1 MIWSWATESWVRD
14 YRKELKLPSRSKRT
28 VCLICLS
35 IVGLRL
41 QEILLGQM
49 RSFVLPEMVR
59 SHELSITLIAFMW
72 SVSGMDPF
80 VSSKLIR
87 AEELPRTSVPVTCE
101 GLHTWGREGAG
112 RVKLGRKSHR
122 VGKGDQWEV
131 KAAR

>member
-41 QEILLGQM
+41 QEVLLGQM

-59 SHELSITLIAFMW
+59 SHYLWIALITFIWSI
-72 SVSGMDPF
+72 SGMDPF
-80 VSSKLIR
+80 MLFKLIR
-87 AEELPRTSVPVTCE
+87 AEELLCTTFPVTYI
-101 GLHTWGREGAG
+101 GLFTCFCI
-112 RVKLGRKSHR
+112 
-122 VGKGDQWEV
+122 GDS
-131 KAAR
+131 